1 MVDIPE
7 SHVSF
12 GEGTLGEGWLT
23 NHDLNKTPKLPSKSF
38 AAESFFFFK
47 AFFKAPSICI
57 CWEKKF
63 RATCWL
69 AQNLREN
76 RKKTHRH

>member
-1 MVDIPE
+1 MVDFPE

-38 AAESFFFFK
+38 AAESFFSSRPFLRRQVS
-47 AFFKAPSICI
+47 AFVGVKSLG
-57 CWEKKF
+57 
-63 RATCWL
+63 RL
-69 AQNLREN
+69 ADWH
-76 RKKTHRH
+76 KT